1 MTNIIE
7 VSTVY
12 LRVNNDGAGGD
23 IVHRSDEHLRK
34 PIKPTASPRERI
46 SISRISENWN
56 FVIFESD
63 LRIQRESK
71 RFDSKRNS
79 LIVKY
84 SNLTREY
91 KMMLMQE
98 PGWKLERKG
107 SGAQVL
113 RKDGSHF
120 KSSTARVCFRCDVE
134 IREFVPDE
142 DYGVTENMEMET
154 AASPLA
160 MLSSCVAALCVTI
173 LLPWLL
179 IGG

>member
-1 MTNIIE
+1 
-7 VSTVY
+7 
-12 LRVNNDGAGGD
+12 
-23 IVHRSDEHLRK
+23 
-34 PIKPTASPRERI
+34 
-46 SISRISENWN
+46 
-56 FVIFESD
+56 
-63 LRIQRESK
+63 
-71 RFDSKRNS
+71 
-79 LIVKY
+79 
-84 SNLTREY
+84 
-91 KMMLMQE
+91 MMLMQE

-113 RKDGSHF
+113 RKDAAHF

-134 IREFVPDE
+134 VREFVPDE

>member
-1 MTNIIE
+1 
-7 VSTVY
+7 
-12 LRVNNDGAGGD
+12 
-23 IVHRSDEHLRK
+23 
-34 PIKPTASPRERI
+34 
-46 SISRISENWN
+46 
-56 FVIFESD
+56 
-63 LRIQRESK
+63 
-71 RFDSKRNS
+71 
-79 LIVKY
+79 
-84 SNLTREY
+84 
-91 KMMLMQE
+91 MMLLQE

-134 IREFVPDE
+134 VHEFVRDE
-142 DYGVTENMEMET
+142 DYSENMETET

>member
-1 MTNIIE
+1 
-7 VSTVY
+7 
-12 LRVNNDGAGGD
+12 
-23 IVHRSDEHLRK
+23 
-34 PIKPTASPRERI
+34 
-46 SISRISENWN
+46 
-56 FVIFESD
+56 
-63 LRIQRESK
+63 
-71 RFDSKRNS
+71 
-79 LIVKY
+79 
-84 SNLTREY
+84 
-91 KMMLMQE
+91 MMLMQE

-142 DYGVTENMEMET
+142 DYGSTENMEMET

>member
-1 MTNIIE
+1 
-7 VSTVY
+7 
-12 LRVNNDGAGGD
+12 
-23 IVHRSDEHLRK
+23 
-34 PIKPTASPRERI
+34 
-46 SISRISENWN
+46 
-56 FVIFESD
+56 
-63 LRIQRESK
+63 
-71 RFDSKRNS
+71 
-79 LIVKY
+79 
-84 SNLTREY
+84 
-91 KMMLMQE
+91 MMLMQE

-179 IGG
+179 IGADRRFHSYEEAQKWIDSWIASKDMSFFRRGIHVLPERWEKVVSSDGQYFK

>member
-1 MTNIIE
+1 
-7 VSTVY
+7 
-12 LRVNNDGAGGD
+12 
-23 IVHRSDEHLRK
+23 
-34 PIKPTASPRERI
+34 
-46 SISRISENWN
+46 
-56 FVIFESD
+56 
-63 LRIQRESK
+63 
-71 RFDSKRNS
+71 
-79 LIVKY
+79 
-84 SNLTREY
+84 
-91 KMMLMQE
+91 MMLTQE

-134 IREFVPDE
+134 VREFERDE
-142 DYGVTENMEMET
+142 DYGTAENADTET